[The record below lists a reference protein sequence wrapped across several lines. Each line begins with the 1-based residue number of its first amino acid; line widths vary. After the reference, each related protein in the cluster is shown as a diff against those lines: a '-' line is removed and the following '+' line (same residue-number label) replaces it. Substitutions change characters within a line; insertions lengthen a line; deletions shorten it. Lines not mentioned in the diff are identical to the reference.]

1 MTPYIGEIRAF
12 AGNFAPYGWQLCSG
26 QLISISANEVLFTLV
41 GTTYGGDGVTTFGLP
56 DLRGKALVNQ
66 GQAPGLTNRTLGQAG
81 GTETVTLL
89 LSNLPQHNHNVNAST
104 NPANSKSPT
113 NNFLAA
119 PVDSTT
125 PTTTMRTFLPQ
136 TSTPPPTPVALDQT
150 TIIAMGGSQ
159 PHENMIPI
167 VTISYIISMQGIYP
181 SSN

>member
-89 LSNLPQHNHNVNAST
+89 LSNLPQHNHNVNA
-104 NPANSKSPT
+104 
-113 NNFLAA
+113 
-119 PVDSTT
+119 
-125 PTTTMRTFLPQ
+125 
-136 TSTPPPTPVALDQT
+136 
-150 TIIAMGGSQ
+150 
-159 PHENMIPI
+159 
-167 VTISYIISMQGIYP
+167 
-181 SSN
+181 